1 MSSRKK
7 VKMKKDEFISRL
19 KSIYKEAEIKSDI
32 LKGTQT
38 NLIISLP
45 GQELVTFALY
55 DSSKGLT
62 INPNVGK
69 NQKLGNQITEAI
81 LSKVEKCENKTQT
94 FRGISKT
101 LLNDILTEL
110 GNNECEIAVNNGATV
125 DNVNII
131 NENEKVSLS
140 HYPTTNTL
148 VLKGINTF
156 LWDDVFLVIADKTDY
171 DASKIVN
178 LYIKT
183 EEDVTN
189 TVVNYDDGILEKLAE
204 KIIGDCYNNKFIII
218 NKEKN
223 FLKSA
228 IFLLYTQIN
237 LPEYSITISSSI
249 KIIEGLLNR
258 ILIKNKIP
266 KSGHSFNMFE
276 KSPNSI
282 SQYTLKGEFKNNLDG
297 GLIKLID
304 ELYNFLQKQ
313 RHPLCHNDGISPR
326 IISEK
331 ESALSIF
338 EEIVRLLNEAHVTI
352 GK

>member
-1 MSSRKK
+1 ME
-7 VKMKKDEFISRL
+7 MKK
-19 KSIYKEAEIKSDI
+19 
-32 LKGTQT
+32 
-38 NLIISLP
+38 
-45 GQELVTFALY
+45 
-55 DSSKGLT
+55 
-62 INPNVGK
+62 
-69 NQKLGNQITEAI
+69 
-81 LSKVEKCENKTQT
+81 C
-94 FRGISKT
+94 
-101 LLNDILTEL
+101 
-110 GNNECEIAVNNGATV
+110 
-125 DNVNII
+125 
-131 NENEKVSLS
+131 
-140 HYPTTNTL
+140 HYPTTNAL